1 MTEAGAENNAVRV
14 ITTGGTID
22 KIYFDARSQFEV
34 GDPVIGHVLE
44 EALVSIPWTVQSL
57 MQKDSL
63 EINDEDRVRI
73 RDAVLSAPESRILIT
88 HGTDTMAATAEAIG
102 DTEGRTVVLTGS
114 LSPARFRSSDAIF
127 NVGAAFAAVQSL
139 PVGTWLFMNGQ
150 VFRAGDVR
158 KNTETNR
165 FEISTEGHGA

>member
-1 MTEAGAENNAVRV
+1 MNQPTAQESGAHDGIRI

-44 EALVSIPWTVQSL
+44 EALVKHPWTVQEL

-63 EINDEDRVRI
+63 EIDDADRLRI
-73 RDAVLSAPESRILIT
+73 REAVQSAPEKRILIT
-88 HGTDTMAATAEAIG
+88 HGTDTMAKTAEAIAETG
-102 DTEGRTVVLTGS
+102 DRTVVLTGS

-127 NVGAAFAAVQSL
+127 NIGAAFAATQCL
-139 PVGTWLFMNGQ
+139 PAGTWLFMNGQ
-150 VFRAGDVR
+150 VFKAGDVK
-158 KNTETNR
+158 KNLDSNC
-165 FEISTEGHGA
+165 FEAL

>member
-1 MTEAGAENNAVRV
+1 VNQQAVQAGDTDGGVRV

-44 EALVSIPWTVQSL
+44 EALVKLPWTVQEL

-63 EINDEDRVRI
+63 EIGDEDRRRI
-73 RDAVLSAPESRILIT
+73 RGAVQSAPERRILIT
-88 HGTDTMAATAEAIG
+88 HGTDTMAETAAAIG
-102 DTEGRTVVLTGS
+102 DTGGRTVVLTGS

-127 NVGAAFAAVQSL
+127 NIGGAFAATQCL
-139 PVGTWLFMNGQ
+139 PPGTWLFMNGQ
-150 VFRAGDVR
+150 VFKAGDVK
-158 KNTETNR
+158 KNLDSNCFETL
-165 FEISTEGHGA
+165 